1 VKSYLLSKGLAELRI
16 ESKGFGSATPIADN
30 GSSAGRAQNR
40 RVQIVLG
47 E

>member
-1 VKSYLLSKGLAELRI
+1 MNYLVSKGLATNRI
-16 ESKGFGSATPIADN
+16 ESKGFGPNKPIADN
-30 GSSAGRAQNR
+30 TSAAGRAQNR